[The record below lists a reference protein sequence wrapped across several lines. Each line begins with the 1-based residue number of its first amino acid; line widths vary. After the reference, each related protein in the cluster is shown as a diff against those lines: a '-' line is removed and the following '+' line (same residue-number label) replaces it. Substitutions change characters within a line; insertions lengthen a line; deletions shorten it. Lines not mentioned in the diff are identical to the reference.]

1 MRAAGMELG
10 EATFTMLVRVCAVD
24 DAPAEAEGVLAKMK
38 ARNLKLKLRT
48 FSPLLKLR
56 CRRGELAEAL
66 AVAAECRDKGIELS
80 EAEHVALVDCRAGR
94 LEAGGDAASLPGA
107 SVLDDLAADCHAPS
121 RAAWPACR
129 RYCAALGLTA
139 CAEESAV
146 SGDGACAVTG
156 AKLRSLDLSEAE
168 RALLL
173 EQIEGL
179 VPAVD
184 AKFEGQSS
192 AQELERLAGRRM
204 AQWRTFKA
212 WLAKAGAPYDCII
225 DGANVGY
232 HGANY
237 AGAPDAVDFRQVDAV
252 LRKCI
257 DGGRRALV
265 VLHARHLQDDRL
277 PASARP
283 VLHAWRR
290 SKSLYSCALRNNDDW
305 YWLYAA
311 VAAGPGSLLVSN
323 DEMRDHH
330 FGMLSARAFLVWKER
345 HLAKFELGGWRRDGG
360 RDVTIHDPPPFS
372 VRAQRNDPGEAL
384 ARWHLP
390 ALPPPPAAAP
400 AAGKYGPADKP
411 RGRDAAKSTVVVH
424 RPKLD
429 AVKWLVCSK
438 P

>member
-1 MRAAGMELG
+1 MSG
-10 EATFTMLVRVCAVD
+10 
-24 DAPAEAEGVLAKMK
+24 
-38 ARNLKLKLRT
+38 
-48 FSPLLKLR
+48 
-56 CRRGELAEAL
+56 RGIAIA
-66 AVAAECRDKGIELS
+66 S
-80 EAEHVALVDCRAGR
+80 AGR
-94 LEAGGDAASLPGA
+94 GLGRGFGGRGKGKGSPGGAKRPHSGGGKGKGGGHRPAAAASLPGVRA
-107 SVLDDLAADCHAPS
+107 RRPRRGLPRAEPRRLARLPALLRGARPHGLRRGIGRVRRR
-121 RAAWPACR
+121 RARSPAR
-129 RYCAALGLTA
+129 LG
-139 CAEESAV
+139 
-146 SGDGACAVTG
+146 
-156 AKLRSLDLSEAE
+156 RSTSEAE
-168 RALLL
+168 RTLLL

-204 AQWRTFKA
+204 AQWRAFKA

-372 VRAQRNDPGEAL
+372 VRAQRNDP
-384 ARWHLP
+384 ARRSRAGTCP
-390 ALPPPPAAAP
+390 RCRRRRRRRRRRASTGPPTSRAT
-400 AAGKYGPADKP
+400 
-411 RGRDAAKSTVVVH
+411 RRRQVHGRRP

>member
-1 MRAAGMELG
+1 M
-10 EATFTMLVRVCAVD
+10 
-24 DAPAEAEGVLAKMK
+24 
-38 ARNLKLKLRT
+38 
-48 FSPLLKLR
+48 
-56 CRRGELAEAL
+56 
-66 AVAAECRDKGIELS
+66 
-80 EAEHVALVDCRAGR
+80 
-94 LEAGGDAASLPGA
+94 
-107 SVLDDLAADCHAPS
+107 
-121 RAAWPACR
+121 
-129 RYCAALGLTA
+129 
-139 CAEESAV
+139 
-146 SGDGACAVTG
+146 
-156 AKLRSLDLSEAE
+156 
-168 RALLL
+168 
-173 EQIEGL
+173 
-179 VPAVD
+179 PAVD

-212 WLAKAGAPYDCII
+212 WLAKSGTPYDCII

-283 VLHAWRR
+283 LLHAWRR

-372 VRAQRNDPGEAL
+372 VRAQRNDPGEPL